1 MPLWGDRAVE
11 TPKIDALAK
20 EGETFVKTF
29 STAPVCSPS
38 RSAMMIGKM
47 QTTVG
52 VHNHCDS
59 RGRHQVYLPP
69 PVRTLPEMFREHGYY
84 TFNQGKDDYNFHYDR
99 SNLYSEE
106 NDWTARANGQP
117 FFGQLQFKGGKNAR
131 EPAVKVDRN
140 VIPIPGCYPDH
151 PVVREEIA
159 LHYDRIK
166 VVDEE
171 VGEVIDKLK
180 RDGVYEN
187 TIIVFVGDHGMRM
200 LRHKQFLYD
209 GGIHVP
215 LIIAA
220 PGGHPAL
227 TNGKV
232 NDELV
237 SGIDVS
243 ATSLALCGIEPPGW
257 MDGNDLFAADHIP
270 RRHVIAAR
278 DRCDYTIDRIR
289 CVRTERYKY
298 IRNFMPE
305 RPYLQSQYRDTE
317 ASHGLPFTQVLKDLH
332 AAGKMPGG
340 QDGFYGPDRPAEEL
354 YDLSSDPWE
363 LRNLTNSSE
372 HEEVLREMR
381 RILEDWIEKTDDK
394 GQYPEPIEAHMDVI
408 DHKAKWGDEAVGPEF
423 DRARAALNAEHCQP
437 QADQPRRKHPSSL
450 PLRGATPGKLNTEH

>member
-1 MPLWGDRAVE
+1 MATTKPNMLWIFLEDVSPWMPLWGDSTVD
-11 TPKIDALAK
+11 TPNVDALAND
-20 EGETFVKTF
+20 GETFVKSF

-47 QTTVG
+47 QTSVG
-52 VHNHCDS
+52 AHNHQDS
-59 RGRHQVYLPP
+59 RGRHQVPLPS
-69 PVRTLPEMFREHGYY
+69 PVRTLPRILRDHGYY
-84 TFNQGKDDYNFHYDR
+84 TFNKGKDDYNFQYDR
-99 SNLYSEE
+99 AKLYSEE
-106 NDWTARANGQP
+106 NDWTARAEGQP
-117 FFGQLQFKGGKNAR
+117 FFAQIQFKGGKNRR
-131 EPAVKVDRN
+131 EPAAKVDRN
-140 VIPIPGCYPDH
+140 AIPIPGCYPDH
-151 PVVREEIA
+151 PVIREEIA

-171 VGEVIDKLK
+171 VGEVVDNLK

-220 PGGHPAL
+220 PGGHPSL
-227 TNGKV
+227 TKGKV

-243 ATSLALCGIEPPGW
+243 ATSLALCGIEPPES
-257 MDGNDLFAADHIP
+257 MEGNDLFAVDHVP

-298 IRNFMPE
+298 IRNFMTD
-305 RPYLQSQYRDTE
+305 RPYLQPQYRDWKG
-317 ASHGLPFTQVLKDLH
+317 SHGLAFTQVLKELH

-354 YDLSSDPWE
+354 YDLDADPWE
-363 LRNLTNSSE
+363 LRNLAESPDHND
-372 HEEVLREMR
+372 VLPDMR
-381 RILEDWIEKTDDK
+381 RTLDEWIKATDDQ
-394 GQYPEPIEAHMDVI
+394 GQYPEPIEAHMDVV
-408 DHKAKWGDEAVGPEF
+408 DQPNNWGDEAVGPEF
-423 DRARAALNAEHCQP
+423 DRARAALREERP
-437 QADQPRRKHPSSL
+437 
-450 PLRGATPGKLNTEH
+450 